1 MDRRTYVAMSSTA
14 LLSLFPMWRARAQ
27 GQVTA
32 RRIGT
37 LSLFARADVEVLA
50 DATRIE
56 LEKLGWTDSRK
67 LTWLPPRTAEGKNE
81 LLPALAAELVAQ
93 GPDLILVQSVPAARA
108 LVQATKSIPIVMVAV
123 GNPVESGIVPSLGKP
138 GGNVT
143 GSSYLAS
150 EFGSKVIQLLKEAV
164 PQLRSIALFINPTND
179 TAPSYAKSLSAA
191 AVAFGVKPQIVEV
204 SGKDDFEPAF
214 AAIRNAKTEAILL
227 PPEALILAN
236 RSTIAAFA
244 QANRLPLAIAGTTR
258 VLPEGGLIAFGP
270 AKDAYAQMAA
280 RYVDRILKG
289 AKPGDLAVEQPTRF
303 ELVINLKAARAL
315 GLTIPQSLLLRA
327 DEVIQ

>member
-138 GGNVT
+138 GGNVDRCELP
-143 GSSYLAS
+143 GQRIRYQGDPA
-150 EFGSKVIQLLKEAV
+150 
-164 PQLRSIALFINPTND
+164 PQGGGPPAADHRPVHQSNQRSGTFVCQETECGRRRFRCQ
-179 TAPSYAKSLSAA
+179 TADRRGLWQ
-191 AVAFGVKPQIVEV
+191 G
-204 SGKDDFEPAF
+204 
-214 AAIRNAKTEAILL
+214 
-227 PPEALILAN
+227 
-236 RSTIAAFA
+236 RS
-244 QANRLPLAIAGTTR
+244 
-258 VLPEGGLIAFGP
+258 
-270 AKDAYAQMAA
+270 
-280 RYVDRILKG
+280 
-289 AKPGDLAVEQPTRF
+289 
-303 ELVINLKAARAL
+303 
-315 GLTIPQSLLLRA
+315 
-327 DEVIQ
+327 

>member
-123 GNPVESGIVPSLGKP
+123 GNPVESGIVPSLG
-138 GGNVT
+138 
-143 GSSYLAS
+143 S
-150 EFGSKVIQLLKEAV
+150 
-164 PQLRSIALFINPTND
+164 R
-179 TAPSYAKSLSAA
+179 AA
-191 AVAFGVKPQIVEV
+191 
-204 SGKDDFEPAF
+204 
-214 AAIRNAKTEAILL
+214 
-227 PPEALILAN
+227 
-236 RSTIAAFA
+236 
-244 QANRLPLAIAGTTR
+244 
-258 VLPEGGLIAFGP
+258 
-270 AKDAYAQMAA
+270 M
-280 RYVDRILKG
+280 
-289 AKPGDLAVEQPTRF
+289 
-303 ELVINLKAARAL
+303 
-315 GLTIPQSLLLRA
+315 
-327 DEVIQ
+327 